1 MAYSITYI
9 YKNLTNQNQLLTKTN
24 LKMKKAFHIF
34 AAMLTS
40 SFAFAQDDTETAT
53 PPATTWGG
61 SADAYYKYDFSK
73 QMNGLTSFTNSQ
85 DSFELG
91 MASVE
96 AAHSFGKASVFVDL
110 GFGKR
115 AGEFSYNETTDKDI
129 NAKFLIKQLFFTYQV
144 TEKFKFVAGSFG
156 THIGYEVLDAVDN
169 KNYSMSYAFSYGP
182 FFNTGLK
189 AQYTSGKFTAMFGIT
204 NPTDFKSAM
213 DAGSSQKTYIGQ
225 LGYIGETGSA
235 YLNFTSGST
244 NPTPGTLVVPS
255 DENKTQIDFVASKTI
270 SDSFGL
276 GFNATY
282 AKSKNDFD
290 STLDGEWFALVGYAN
305 YSFKPDLLLAY
316 RIEYFD
322 AKDALNLGT
331 LNGSSV
337 FANTLSLNYK
347 VGKLTIIPEVR
358 YDAASEDIFLDK
370 DALPTGGSFYA
381 LLATTYSF

>member
-1 MAYSITYI
+1 
-9 YKNLTNQNQLLTKTN
+9 
-24 LKMKKAFHIF
+24 MKKVLHIL
-34 AAMLTS
+34 AVMLTS
-40 SFAFAQDDTETAT
+40 SFAFAQDETEAAT
-53 PPATTWGG
+53 SPATTWGG

-91 MASVE
+91 MASVQ
-96 AAHSFGKASVFVDL
+96 AGHTFGKASVFVDL

-144 TEKFKFVAGSFG
+144 TDKFKFVAGSFG
-156 THIGYEVLDAVDN
+156 THIGYEVLDAVGN

-189 AQYTSGKFTAMFGIT
+189 AQYTSGKFTAMLGVT

-213 DAGSSQKTYIGQ
+213 DAGSSQKTYIAQ
-225 LGYIGETGSA
+225 VGYIGETGSA

-244 NPTPGTLVVPS
+244 NPVS

-270 SDSFGL
+270 TDAFSL

-282 AKSKNDFD
+282 AKTNNDID
-290 STLDGEWFALVGYAN
+290 SALDGDWFALVGYAN
-305 YSFKPDLLLAY
+305 YAFKPSLSLAY
-316 RIEYFD
+316 RMEYFD
-322 AKDALNLGT
+322 AKKAAASLGALT
-331 LNGSSV
+331 GSNV
-337 FANTLSLNYK
+337 FTNTVSLNYK
-347 VGKLTIIPEVR
+347 VGKLTIIPELR
-358 YDAASEDIFLDK
+358 YDAASEDVFLDK
-370 DALPTGGSFYA
+370 DAAPTGGSFYG
-381 LLATTYSF
+381 LVATTYSF

>member
-1 MAYSITYI
+1 
-9 YKNLTNQNQLLTKTN
+9 
-24 LKMKKAFHIF
+24 MKKVLHIL

-40 SFAFAQDDTETAT
+40 SFAFAQEDTET
-53 PPATTWGG
+53 PVVPATTWGG

-91 MASVE
+91 MASIN
-96 AAHSFGKASVFVDL
+96 AAHTFGKASVFVDL

-129 NAKFLIKQLFFTYQV
+129 TAKFLIKQLFFTYQV
-144 TEKFKFVAGSFG
+144 TDKFKFVAGSFG
-156 THIGYEVLDAVDN
+156 THIGYEVLDAVAN

-182 FFNTGLK
+182 FFNTGIK

-225 LGYIGETGSA
+225 VGYVGETGSA
-235 YLNFTSGST
+235 YLNFTSGSS
-244 NPTPGTLVVPS
+244 NPAST
-255 DENKTQIDFVASKTI
+255 DNKTQFDLVASKTI

-282 AKSKNDFD
+282 AKTKNDI
-290 STLDGEWFALVGYAN
+290 SSLGDGEWFSLVGYAN
-305 YSFKPDLLLAY
+305 YSFSPSLLLAY
-316 RIEYFD
+316 RMEYFD
-322 AKDALNLGT
+322 AKDAAPASLGSLT
-331 LNGSSV
+331 GSSV
-337 FANTLSLNYK
+337 FANTVSLNYK
-347 VGKLTIIPEVR
+347 VGKLTIIPELR
-358 YDAASEDIFLDK
+358 YDAASEDIFLDS
-370 DALPTGGSFYA
+370 DALPTGGSFYG
-381 LLATTYSF
+381 LIATTYSF

>member
-1 MAYSITYI
+1 
-9 YKNLTNQNQLLTKTN
+9 
-24 LKMKKAFHIF
+24 MKKAFHIL

-40 SFAFAQDDTETAT
+40 SFAFAQDEEAAA

-85 DSFELG
+85 NSFELG
-91 MASVE
+91 MASIE
-96 AAHSFGKASVFVDL
+96 AGHTFGKASVFVDL

-115 AGEFSYNETTDKDI
+115 AAEFSYNETPDKDAS
-129 NAKFLIKQLFFTYQV
+129 AKFMIKQLFFTYNL
-144 TEKFKFVAGSFG
+144 TDEFKLVAGSFG

-182 FFNTGLK
+182 FFNTGVK
-189 AQYTSGKFTAMFGIT
+189 AQYTSGKFTAMAGIT

-213 DAGSSQKTYIGQ
+213 DAGSYQKTFIGQ
-225 LGYIGETGSA
+225 LGYIGDTGSA
-235 YLNFTSGST
+235 YLNFTTGST
-244 NPTPGTLVVPS
+244 NPIPGSVIPVS
-255 DENKTQIDFVASKTI
+255 DENKTQFDLVASKAI
-270 SDSFGL
+270 SDSFAL

-282 AKSKNDFD
+282 AKTTNDFD
-290 STLDGEWFALVGYAN
+290 SALDGEWFSLVGYAN
-305 YSFKPDLLLAY
+305 YSFSPSLLLAY

-322 AKDALNLGT
+322 AKDAAPSLGT
-331 LNGSSV
+331 LTGSNV
-337 FANTLSLNYK
+337 FANTVSLNYK
-347 VGKLTIIPEVR
+347 VGKLTIIPELR

-381 LLATTYSF
+381 LIATTYSF

>member
-1 MAYSITYI
+1 
-9 YKNLTNQNQLLTKTN
+9 
-24 LKMKKAFHIF
+24 MKKVLHIL
-34 AAMLTS
+34 AVMLTS
-40 SFAFAQDDTETAT
+40 SFAFAQEETETAT
-53 PPATTWGG
+53 SPATTWGG

-91 MASVE
+91 MASVQ
-96 AAHSFGKASVFVDL
+96 AGHTFGKASVFVDL

-144 TEKFKFVAGSFG
+144 TDKFKFVAGSFG
-156 THIGYEVLDAVDN
+156 THIGYEVLDAIGN

-213 DAGSSQKTYIGQ
+213 DAGSSQKTYIAQ
-225 LGYIGETGSA
+225 VGYIGDTGSA
-235 YLNFTSGST
+235 YLNFTSGSS
-244 NPTPGTLVVPS
+244 NPAS

-270 SDSFGL
+270 TDAFSL

-282 AKSKNDFD
+282 AKTKNDID
-290 STLDGEWFALVGYAN
+290 SALDGDWFALVGYAN
-305 YSFKPDLLLAY
+305 YAFKSSLSLAY
-316 RIEYFD
+316 RMEYFD
-322 AKDALNLGT
+322 AKDAAASLGT
-331 LNGSSV
+331 LTGSNV
-337 FANTLSLNYK
+337 FANTVSLNYK
-347 VGKLTIIPEVR
+347 VGKLTIIPELR
-358 YDAASEDIFLDK
+358 YDAASQDIFLDK
-370 DALPTGGSFYA
+370 DAAPTGGSFFG
-381 LLATTYSF
+381 LVATTYSF

>member
-1 MAYSITYI
+1 
-9 YKNLTNQNQLLTKTN
+9 
-24 LKMKKAFHIF
+24 MKKVFHIL

-40 SFAFAQDDTETAT
+40 SFAFAQEEETSA

-91 MASVE
+91 MASIE
-96 AAHSFGKASVFVDL
+96 AGHTFGKASVFVDL

-129 NAKFLIKQLFFTYQV
+129 NAKFLIKQLFFTYNL
-144 TEKFKFVAGSFG
+144 TEKFKVVVGSFG

-182 FFNTGLK
+182 FFNTGVK
-189 AQYTSGKFTAMFGIT
+189 AQYTSGKFTAMVGVT

-225 LGYIGETGSA
+225 VGYIGETGSA
-235 YLNFTSGST
+235 YLNFTSGSS
-244 NPTPGTLVVPS
+244 NPAS

-270 SDSFGL
+270 TDAFAL

-282 AKSKNDFD
+282 AKTKNDFD
-290 STLDGEWFALVGYAN
+290 SSLDGDWFSLVGYAN
-305 YSFKPDLLLAY
+305 YSFSPSLLLAY
-316 RIEYFD
+316 RLEYFD
-322 AKDALNLGT
+322 AKDAALSLGT
-331 LNGSSV
+331 LAGSNV
-337 FANTLSLNYK
+337 FANTVSLNYK
-347 VGKLTIIPEVR
+347 VGKLTIIPELR
-358 YDAASEDIFLDK
+358 YDAASNDIFLDK
-370 DALPTGGSFYA
+370 DAAPTGGSFFG
-381 LLATTYSF
+381 LIATTYSF

>member
-1 MAYSITYI
+1 
-9 YKNLTNQNQLLTKTN
+9 
-24 LKMKKAFHIF
+24 MKKVLHIF

-40 SFAFAQDDTETAT
+40 SFAFAQDDTET
-53 PPATTWGG
+53 PVSPATTWGG

-91 MASVE
+91 MASIE
-96 AAHSFGKASVFVDL
+96 AGHTFGKASVFVDL

-144 TEKFKFVAGSFG
+144 TDKFKFVAGSFG

-182 FFNTGLK
+182 FFNTGVK

-213 DAGSSQKTYIGQ
+213 DAGSTQKTYIGQ
-225 LGYIGETGSA
+225 VGYIGETGSA
-235 YLNFTSGST
+235 YLNFTSGSS
-244 NPTPGTLVVPS
+244 NPAS

-282 AKSKNDFD
+282 AKTKNDFD
-290 STLDGEWFALVGYAN
+290 SDLDGEWFSLVGYAN
-305 YSFKPDLLLAY
+305 YSFSPSLLLAY
-316 RIEYFD
+316 RMEYFD
-322 AKDALNLGT
+322 AKDAAPSLGT
-331 LNGSSV
+331 LTGSSV
-337 FANTLSLNYK
+337 FANTVSLNYK
-347 VGKLTIIPEVR
+347 VGKLTIIPELR
-358 YDAASEDIFLDK
+358 YDAASEDIFLDS
-370 DALPTGGSFYA
+370 DALPTGGSFYG
-381 LLATTYSF
+381 LIATTYSF

>member
-1 MAYSITYI
+1 
-9 YKNLTNQNQLLTKTN
+9 
-24 LKMKKAFHIF
+24 MKKVLHIL
-34 AAMLTS
+34 AVMLTS
-40 SFAFAQDDTETAT
+40 SFAFAQDETEAAT
-53 PPATTWGG
+53 SPATTWGG

-91 MASVE
+91 MASVQ
-96 AAHSFGKASVFVDL
+96 AGHTFGKASVFVDL

-144 TEKFKFVAGSFG
+144 TDKFKVVAGSFG
-156 THIGYEVLDAVDN
+156 THIGYEVLDAVGN

-189 AQYTSGKFTAMFGIT
+189 AQYTSGKFTAMLGVT

-213 DAGSSQKTYIGQ
+213 DAGSSQKTYIAQ
-225 LGYIGETGSA
+225 VGYIGETGSA

-244 NPTPGTLVVPS
+244 NPVS

-270 SDSFGL
+270 TDAFSL

-282 AKSKNDFD
+282 AKTNNDID
-290 STLDGEWFALVGYAN
+290 SALDGDWFALVGYAN
-305 YSFKPDLLLAY
+305 YAFKPSLSLAY
-316 RIEYFD
+316 RMEYFD
-322 AKDALNLGT
+322 AKKAAASLGT
-331 LNGSSV
+331 LTGSNV
-337 FANTLSLNYK
+337 FANTVSLNYK
-347 VGKLTIIPEVR
+347 VGKLTIIPELR
-358 YDAASEDIFLDK
+358 YDAASEDVFLDK
-370 DALPTGGSFYA
+370 DAAPTGGSFYG
-381 LLATTYSF
+381 LVATTYSF

>member
-1 MAYSITYI
+1 
-9 YKNLTNQNQLLTKTN
+9 
-24 LKMKKAFHIF
+24 MKKVVHIL

-40 SFAFAQDDTETAT
+40 SFAFAQDETETAT
-53 PPATTWGG
+53 SPATTWSG

-91 MASVE
+91 MASIQ
-96 AAHSFGKASVFVDL
+96 AGHTFGKASVFVDL

-129 NAKFLIKQLFFTYQV
+129 NSKFLIKQLFFTYQI
-144 TEKFKFVAGSFG
+144 TDKFKVVAGSFG
-156 THIGYEVLDAVDN
+156 THIGYELLDAIGN

-182 FFNTGLK
+182 FFNTGVK

-213 DAGSSQKTYIGQ
+213 DAGSSQKTYVGQ

-235 YLNFTSGST
+235 YLNFTSGSS
-244 NPTPGTLVVPS
+244 NPAS

-270 SDSFGL
+270 TDAFSL

-282 AKSKNDFD
+282 AKTKNDLD
-290 STLDGEWFALVGYAN
+290 SSLDGDWFALVGYAN
-305 YSFKPDLLLAY
+305 YAFKPSMSLAY
-316 RIEYFD
+316 RMEYFD
-322 AKDALNLGT
+322 AKDAAASLGT
-331 LNGSSV
+331 LTGSNV
-337 FANTLSLNYK
+337 FANTVSLNYK
-347 VGKLTIIPEVR
+347 VGKLTIIPELR

-370 DALPTGGSFYA
+370 DAVATGGSFYG
-381 LLATTYSF
+381 LIATTYSF

>member
-1 MAYSITYI
+1 
-9 YKNLTNQNQLLTKTN
+9 
-24 LKMKKAFHIF
+24 MKKVLHIL
-34 AAMLTS
+34 AVMLTS
-40 SFAFAQDDTETAT
+40 SFAFAQEDSETST
-53 PPATTWGG
+53 SPATTWGG

-96 AAHSFGKASVFVDL
+96 AGHTFGKASVFVDL

-129 NAKFLIKQLFFTYQV
+129 DAKFLIKQLFFTYQI
-144 TEKFKFVAGSFG
+144 TDKFKVVAGSFG

-182 FFNTGLK
+182 FFNTGVK

-225 LGYIGETGSA
+225 VGYIGDTGSA
-235 YLNFTSGST
+235 YLNFTSGSS
-244 NPTPGTLVVPS
+244 NPAS
-255 DENKTQIDFVASKTI
+255 DENKTQIDLVASKTLN
-270 SDSFGL
+270 DSFAL

-282 AKSKNDFD
+282 AKTKNDFD
-290 STLDGEWFALVGYAN
+290 SALDGDWFSLVGYAN
-305 YSFKPDLLLAY
+305 YTFNPSLLLAY
-316 RIEYFD
+316 RMEYFD
-322 AKDALNLGT
+322 AKDAAPSLGT
-331 LNGSSV
+331 LTGSNV
-337 FANTLSLNYK
+337 FANTVSLNYK
-347 VGKLTIIPEVR
+347 VGKLTIIPELR

-381 LLATTYSF
+381 LIATTYSF

>member
-1 MAYSITYI
+1 
-9 YKNLTNQNQLLTKTN
+9 
-24 LKMKKAFHIF
+24 MKKVLHIL
-34 AAMLTS
+34 AVMLTS
-40 SFAFAQDDTETAT
+40 SFAFAQDETEAAT
-53 PPATTWGG
+53 SPATTWGG

-91 MASVE
+91 MASVQ
-96 AAHSFGKASVFVDL
+96 AGHTFGKASVFVDL

-144 TEKFKFVAGSFG
+144 TDKFKFVAGSFG
-156 THIGYEVLDAVDN
+156 THIGYEVLDAVGN

-189 AQYTSGKFTAMFGIT
+189 AQYTSGKFTAMLGVT

-213 DAGSSQKTYIGQ
+213 DAGSSQKTYIAQ
-225 LGYIGETGSA
+225 VGYIGETGSA

-244 NPTPGTLVVPS
+244 NPVS

-270 SDSFGL
+270 TDAFSL

-282 AKSKNDFD
+282 AKTNNDID
-290 STLDGEWFALVGYAN
+290 SALDGDWFALVGYAN
-305 YSFKPDLLLAY
+305 YAFKPSLSLAY
-316 RIEYFD
+316 RMEYFD
-322 AKDALNLGT
+322 AKKAAASLGT
-331 LNGSSV
+331 LTGSNV
-337 FANTLSLNYK
+337 FANTVSLNYK
-347 VGKLTIIPEVR
+347 VGKLTIIPELR
-358 YDAASEDIFLDK
+358 YDAASEDVFLDK
-370 DALPTGGSFYA
+370 DAAPIGGSFYG
-381 LLATTYSF
+381 LVATTYSF

>member
-1 MAYSITYI
+1 
-9 YKNLTNQNQLLTKTN
+9 
-24 LKMKKAFHIF
+24 MKKVFHVL

-40 SFAFAQDDTETAT
+40 SFAIAQDEEAAS

-61 SADAYYKYDFSK
+61 SADMYYKYDFSK

-91 MASVE
+91 MASIE
-96 AAHSFGKASVFVDL
+96 AGHTFGKASVFVDL

-129 NAKFLIKQLFFTYQV
+129 NAKFLIKQLYFTYNL
-144 TEKFKFVAGSFG
+144 TDEFKVVAGSFG

-182 FFNTGLK
+182 FFNTGVK
-189 AQYTSGKFTAMFGIT
+189 AQYTSGKFTAMLGIT

-225 LGYIGETGSA
+225 VGYIGDTGSA
-235 YLNFTSGST
+235 YLNFTSGSS
-244 NPTPGTLVVPS
+244 NPAS
-255 DENKTQIDFVASKTI
+255 DENKTQFDLTASKSIT
-270 SDSFGL
+270 DSFGL
-276 GFNATY
+276 GLNATY
-282 AKSKNDFD
+282 AKTKNDFD
-290 STLDGEWFALVGYAN
+290 STLDGEWFSVVGYAN
-305 YSFKPDLLLAY
+305 YSFSPSLLLAY

-322 AKDALNLGT
+322 AKDAAPSLGT
-331 LNGSSV
+331 LTGSSV
-337 FANTLSLNYK
+337 FANTVSLNYK
-347 VGKLTIIPEVR
+347 VGKLTIIPELR
-358 YDAASEDIFLDK
+358 YDAASNDIFLDK
-370 DALPTGGSFYA
+370 DAAPTGGSFFG

>member
-1 MAYSITYI
+1 
-9 YKNLTNQNQLLTKTN
+9 
-24 LKMKKAFHIF
+24 MKKVFHIL

-40 SFAFAQDDTETAT
+40 SFAFAQDEEATA

-85 DSFELG
+85 NSFELG
-91 MASVE
+91 MASIE
-96 AAHSFGKASVFVDL
+96 ASHTFGKASVFVDL

-129 NAKFLIKQLFFTYQV
+129 NARFLIKQLYFTYNL
-144 TEKFKFVAGSFG
+144 TDEFKVVAGSFG

-182 FFNTGLK
+182 FFNTGVK
-189 AQYTSGKFTAMFGIT
+189 AQYTAGKFTAMLGVT

-213 DAGSSQKTYIGQ
+213 DAGSYQKTFIGQ
-225 LGYIGETGSA
+225 LGYIGDTGSA
-235 YLNFTSGST
+235 YLNFTTGST
-244 NPTPGTLVVPS
+244 NAIPGSIIPVS
-255 DENKTQIDFVASKTI
+255 DENKTQFDLVASKTI
-270 SDSFGL
+270 SDSFAL

-282 AKSKNDFD
+282 AKTTNDFD
-290 STLDGEWFALVGYAN
+290 SELDGEWFSLVGYAN
-305 YSFKPDLLLAY
+305 YSFSPSLLLAY

-322 AKDALNLGT
+322 GKDAAPSLGT
-331 LNGSSV
+331 LTGSSV
-337 FANTLSLNYK
+337 FANTVSLNYK
-347 VGKLTIIPEVR
+347 VGKLTIIPELR
-358 YDAASEDIFLDK
+358 YDSASEDIFLDK

-381 LLATTYSF
+381 LIATTYSF

>member
-1 MAYSITYI
+1 
-9 YKNLTNQNQLLTKTN
+9 
-24 LKMKKAFHIF
+24 MKKVLHIL
-34 AAMLTS
+34 AVMLTS
-40 SFAFAQDDTETAT
+40 SFAFAQDETEVAT
-53 PPATTWGG
+53 SPATTWGG

-91 MASVE
+91 MASVQ
-96 AAHSFGKASVFVDL
+96 AGHTFKKASVFVDL

-144 TEKFKFVAGSFG
+144 TDKFKFVAGSFG
-156 THIGYEVLDAVDN
+156 THIGYEVLDAVGN

-189 AQYTSGKFTAMFGIT
+189 AQYTSGKFTAMVGIT

-213 DAGSSQKTYIGQ
+213 DAGSSQKTYIAQ
-225 LGYIGETGSA
+225 VGYIGDTGSA

-244 NPTPGTLVVPS
+244 NPAS

-270 SDSFGL
+270 TDAFSL

-282 AKSKNDFD
+282 AKTNNDID
-290 STLDGEWFALVGYAN
+290 SALDGDWFALVGYAN
-305 YSFKPDLLLAY
+305 YAFKPSLSLAY
-316 RIEYFD
+316 RMEYFD
-322 AKDALNLGT
+322 AKKAAASLGT
-331 LNGSSV
+331 LTGSNV
-337 FANTLSLNYK
+337 FANTVSLNYK
-347 VGKLTIIPEVR
+347 VGKLTIIPELR
-358 YDAASEDIFLDK
+358 YDAASKDIFLDK
-370 DALPTGGSFYA
+370 DAIPTGGSFYG
-381 LLATTYSF
+381 LVATTYSF